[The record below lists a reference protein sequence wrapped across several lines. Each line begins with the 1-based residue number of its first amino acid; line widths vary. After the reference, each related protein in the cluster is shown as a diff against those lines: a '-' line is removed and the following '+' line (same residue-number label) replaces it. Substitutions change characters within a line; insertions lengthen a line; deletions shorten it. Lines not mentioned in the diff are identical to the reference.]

1 MRRQL
6 LVGLVGWFG
15 VWAAARAQEPAL
27 TTVLVTDGVTAPL
40 YVTHAPGDND
50 RLFVV
55 DQCGQVRIVKCGRL
69 LERPFLDVESLVT
82 CGGERGLLGMA
93 FHPDYADNGQFFIDY
108 TNHDGDTVIAR
119 YHVSNDPDAADPTG
133 ETVLSIH
140 QPYSNHN
147 GGWIDF
153 GPDGYLYIAMGD
165 GGGAY
170 DDAGTSQDNTDL
182 LASLLRIDVDGDD
195 FPEDPGRNY
204 ATPPDNPF
212 VDTDGADE
220 VWAYGLRNP
229 WRCAFDQLTGELY
242 IGDVGQ
248 SAFEEI
254 DVQSADDPGGANYG
268 WVCKEGFG
276 FTGYAD
282 EHCYTASL
290 VDPVHGYYHSGGCAI
305 TGGEVYRGSAI
316 PELQGTYFFSDICSA
331 SISTFRYV
339 DGEVTDLMDRTSE
352 LAPRDARTIDSVSSF
367 GRDASGELY
376 ICDLGGEVFKLVPAD
391 ATAPLMDS
399 DPPDGAID
407 ARRPFD
413 PDGSN
418 PTGWDSVE
426 LVFGGPAPA
435 LAPEDFTVEQV
446 GGDGDAPVVVDVVS
460 VDTDRV
466 RVDLSR
472 PLSPGAWTTL
482 VSCDNGV
489 YVRLGYLPADVNGDG
504 VSSAIDILD
513 FIDELNGVGP
523 PRSDWSL
530 DIDRSG
536 VVNATDVLEIIDLLH
551 GADAYPAYN
560 LARLP

>member
-6 LVGLVGWFG
+6 LVGLIGWFG
-15 VWAAARAQEPAL
+15 VCAAARSQEPAL
-27 TTVLVTDGVTAPL
+27 TTVLVTDGASAPL

-50 RLFVV
+50 RLFIV
-55 DQCGQVRIVKCGRL
+55 DQRGQIRIVKCGRL
-69 LERPFLDVESLVT
+69 LKQPFLDAHDLVRW
-82 CGGERGLLGMA
+82 GPEEGLLGLA
-93 FHPDYADNGQFFIDY
+93 FHPDYAENGQFFINY
-108 TNHDGDTVIAR
+108 TDFQGATVIAR
-119 YHVSNDPDAADPTG
+119 YHVSDDPDVADPVG
-133 ETVLSIH
+133 APVLSIR
-140 QPYSNHN
+140 QPFSNHN

-165 GGGAY
+165 GGGGY
-170 DDAGTSQDNTDL
+170 DSANTSQDNTDL

-195 FPEDPGRNY
+195 FPEDPERNY
-204 ATPPDNPF
+204 AIPPDNPF

-229 WRCAFDQLTGELY
+229 WRCAFDQLTGALY

-248 SAFEEI
+248 DEFEEI
-254 DVQSADDPGGANYG
+254 DVQPADDPGGANYG
-268 WVCKEGFG
+268 WVCREGYYC
-276 FTGYAD
+276 TGEDVDCCAD
-282 EHCYTASL
+282 PSL
-290 VDPVHGYYHSGGCAI
+290 IDPVYVYDHYEGCAI
-305 TGGEVYRGSAI
+305 IGGEVYRGGAI
-316 PELQGTYFFSDICSA
+316 PDLQGVYFFSDFCSA
-331 SISTFRYV
+331 RIWTFRYV
-339 DGEVTDLMDRTSE
+339 DGKVSDFMERSE
-352 LAPRDARTIDSVSSF
+352 ELRPPYGGVSSF

-376 ICDLGGEVFKLVPAD
+376 ICSLAGEVFKIVPVD
-391 ATAPLMDS
+391 AAAPLIDS

-446 GGDGDAPVVVDVVS
+446 GGDGDGDAPTVVDVVP

-482 VSCDNGV
+482 ASCANGV

-513 FIDELNGVGP
+513 FIDDLNGVGP

-536 VVNATDVLEIIDLLH
+536 VVNATDVLEIIDLLR
-551 GADAYPAYN
+551 GADSYPAYN